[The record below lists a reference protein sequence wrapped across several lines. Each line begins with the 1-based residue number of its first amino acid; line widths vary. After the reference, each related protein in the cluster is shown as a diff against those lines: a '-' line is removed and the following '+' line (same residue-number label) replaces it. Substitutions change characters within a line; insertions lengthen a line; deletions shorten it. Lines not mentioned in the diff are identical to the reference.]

1 MVDLKRTKRDR
12 LAIQRDI
19 LIAAKGGAN
28 KTRLVYQSNLNFVNI
43 EHHLKE
49 LIDRGFLTDPS
60 DGIYFATPEGLSFAR
75 RYTKLEA

>member
-1 MVDLKRTKRDR
+1 MADLKYTKRDR

-19 LIAAKGGAN
+19 LVAAKGGAN
-28 KTRLVYQSNLNFVNI
+28 KTQIVYQSNLNFMSLK
-43 EHHLKE
+43 HHLKE